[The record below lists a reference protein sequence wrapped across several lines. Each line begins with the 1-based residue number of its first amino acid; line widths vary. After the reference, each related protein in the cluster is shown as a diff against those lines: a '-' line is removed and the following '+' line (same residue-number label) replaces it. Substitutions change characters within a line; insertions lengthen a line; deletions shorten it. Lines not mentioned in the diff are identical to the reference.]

1 MDKFQIILLSTFLI
15 VLVLS
20 CIGKKRFPEKFNKIL
35 PYNFVV
41 LGSLF
46 CYLSQAKDNT
56 NILVLCAGVGFFAY
70 GIFLIAK
77 RKRLEEPQKIEALG
91 KKEEQN

>member
-20 CIGKKRFPEKFNKIL
+20 YNGKKRFPEKFNKFM
-35 PYNFVV
+35 PYNFVL

-56 NILVLCAGVGFFAY
+56 NILVFCTGVGFFAY

-77 RKRLEEPQKIEALG
+77 RKQLEEPQKIDALG
-91 KKEEQN
+91 EKDEKN